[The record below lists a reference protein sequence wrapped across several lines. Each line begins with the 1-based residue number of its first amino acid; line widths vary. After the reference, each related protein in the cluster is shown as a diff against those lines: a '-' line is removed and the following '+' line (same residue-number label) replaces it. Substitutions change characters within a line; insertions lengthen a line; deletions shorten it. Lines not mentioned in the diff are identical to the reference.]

1 MNRMDEMKIQQKY
14 AEFQMLDKQIKEMY
28 QQLQQFESQGEEIGT
43 IINGLSSF
51 KDIKPGS
58 KVLVP
63 ISSGIFAKAT
73 IDNSEELMMNVGSG
87 VVVNKNLEDAKKLLA
102 EQIAKV
108 EKIKEKMTKEINNL
122 VEKAVPMQEELRKYA
137 EKHS

>member
-1 MNRMDEMKIQQKY
+1 MDEMKIQQKY